1 MGDRWIRLNADFF
14 RHPKVLKAG
23 RDARDL
29 YLAALCYCGNYAT
42 DGIVSRDA
50 LPAIAADAGILRPA
64 AAADALLDARLW
76 VEHADGWLIRD
87 FVPMNQSRDDT
98 RESHDLR
105 DETTRDSVT
114 SPTTDRP
121 RDAAGAPDG
130 RSVEGCL
137 IAQAAALYGAARAAG
152 KDPATLRY
160 GLERWTRGVVA
171 KAAAERREASQDWL
185 KANPGATAAD
195 LARAVFEL
203 SEHEILI
210 HSAILETER

>member
-1 MGDRWIRLNADFF
+1 
-14 RHPKVLKAG
+14 
-23 RDARDL
+23 
-29 YLAALCYCGNYAT
+29 
-42 DGIVSRDA
+42 
-50 LPAIAADAGILRPA
+50 
-64 AAADALLDARLW
+64 
-76 VEHADGWLIRD
+76 
-87 FVPMNQSRDDT
+87 
-98 RESHDLR
+98 
-105 DETTRDSVT
+105 
-114 SPTTDRP
+114 
-121 RDAAGAPDG
+121 
-130 RSVEGCL
+130 L